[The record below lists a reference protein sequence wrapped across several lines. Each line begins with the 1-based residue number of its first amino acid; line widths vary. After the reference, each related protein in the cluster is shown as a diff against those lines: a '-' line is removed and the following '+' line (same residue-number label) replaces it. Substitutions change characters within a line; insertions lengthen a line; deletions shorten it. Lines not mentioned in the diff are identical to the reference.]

1 MGSWV
6 VMALLTVELFII
18 KSEIKIQSI
27 ALFHTTGFF
36 SSYLEPHL
44 LIMEYA
50 MRGRLLSLLRA
61 ARGVLNGL
69 HHPPSRQPVMPLSPR
84 RLTGFAL
91 DIARGME
98 YIAEKKV
105 CANDWKVFFENL

>member
-1 MGSWV
+1 
-6 VMALLTVELFII
+6 
-18 KSEIKIQSI
+18 
-27 ALFHTTGFF
+27 
-36 SSYLEPHL
+36 
-44 LIMEYA
+44 

-69 HHPPSRQPVMPLSPR
+69 HHQPSRQPEMPLSPR

-105 CANDWKVFFENL
+105 SKSDFQIVELKFT

>member
-1 MGSWV
+1 
-6 VMALLTVELFII
+6 
-18 KSEIKIQSI
+18 
-27 ALFHTTGFF
+27 
-36 SSYLEPHL
+36 
-44 LIMEYA
+44 

-91 DIARGME
+91 DIAKGME

-105 CANDWKVFFENL
+105 SA

>member
-1 MGSWV
+1 
-6 VMALLTVELFII
+6 
-18 KSEIKIQSI
+18 
-27 ALFHTTGFF
+27 
-36 SSYLEPHL
+36 
-44 LIMEYA
+44 

-84 RLTGFAL
+84 RLTGFAH

-105 CANDWKVFFENL
+105 RKCAGMVIETALEHWNSRLDRSSGPGRSQCAA

>member
-1 MGSWV
+1 
-6 VMALLTVELFII
+6 
-18 KSEIKIQSI
+18 
-27 ALFHTTGFF
+27 
-36 SSYLEPHL
+36 
-44 LIMEYA
+44 

-69 HHPPSRQPVMPLSPR
+69 SVEYPTSRQPVMPLSPR

-105 CANDWKVFFENL
+105 CGSRFSEI